1 MASDLFVC
9 NVGKCMFE
17 LSFFLF
23 GELMFAL
30 LKFLVD

>member
-9 NVGKCMFE
+9 KILDSIIE
-17 LSFFLF
+17 LNFFFF

>member
-9 NVGKCMFE
+9 KILDSMFE
-17 LSFFLF
+17 LDFFFF

-30 LKFLVD
+30 LKFLAD